1 MISPFVSKAD
11 PTHDFGGYTMKRAI
25 ALLLAIL
32 SVLSLAAC
40 ASGKEAATET
50 SAPVAAAELDDSS
63 NKVVIYSGA
72 EEYRNEYFMKRLK
85 EQFPDYDISI
95 EYMPTGNLAAKL
107 AAEGTDT
114 DMDLFYDLDY
124 SYAGLVEQYLAD
136 VSDYDQSIYMEDCKV
151 ASNKYLCETRNGGA
165 IIINPDVLAA
175 KGLEEPTC
183 YADLIKP
190 EYKGLVSMPNPKSS
204 GTGYMFVKS
213 LVNAWGEEKAFEYF
227 DALAENI
234 LQFTSS
240 GSGPVN
246 ALVQGEAAIGL
257 GMTAQAVTA
266 INEGANLKILFFEEG
281 SPFSLYGFAMP
292 EGKQNRKAVRDVFDF
307 FYTTLVPEDKALYYP
322 EQIYVDKTF
331 DIENYPTN
339 INYADMSGNT
349 TEEKTRLLENWE
361 Y

>member
-1 MISPFVSKAD
+1 
-11 PTHDFGGYTMKRAI
+11 MKKI
-25 ALLLAIL
+25 VAIL
-32 SVLSLAAC
+32 LTAVMLLSVGVC
-40 ASGKEAATET
+40 AFADGFGIV
-50 SAPVAAAELDDSS
+50 APELPAGLDESS

-114 DMDLFYDLDY
+114 DIDIIYDLDY
-124 SYAGLVEQYLAD
+124 SYAGLVEAYLCD
-136 VSDYDQSIYMEDCKV
+136 LSDYDQTIYTDDAIA
-151 ASNKYLCETRNGGA
+151 ASGKYMAECRNGGA
-165 IIINPDVLAA
+165 IIVNPDVLAA
-175 KGLEEPTC
+175 KGLAEPTC

-190 EYKGLVSMPNPKSS
+190 EYKGLISMPSPKSS
-204 GTGYMFVKS
+204 GTGYMFVKN
-213 LVNAWGEEKAFEYF
+213 LVNVWGEDKAFEYF

-246 ALVQGEAAIGL
+246 ALVQNEVAIGL
-257 GMTAQAVTA
+257 GMTAQAVTK

-281 SPFSLYGFAMP
+281 SPYSLYGYAMP
-292 EGKQNRKAVRDVFDF
+292 EGKQNRKAVREVFNF
-307 FYTTLVPEDKALYYP
+307 FYTNLDPEDKQLFYP
-322 EQIYVDKTF
+322 EKIYKNLDF
-331 DIENYPTN
+331 EIENYPSN
-339 INYADMSGNT
+339 ITYGDMSNNT
-349 TEEKTRLLENWE
+349 TDEKTRLLENWE

>member
-1 MISPFVSKAD
+1 
-11 PTHDFGGYTMKRAI
+11 MKKMI
-25 ALLLAIL
+25 ALLLMAATL
-32 SVLSLAAC
+32 LGLAAC
-40 ASGKEAATET
+40 ASAEEMNIIAPTAT
-50 SAPVAAAELDDSS
+50 VELDDSS
-63 NKVVIYSGA
+63 NRVVIYSGA
-72 EEYRNEYFMKRLK
+72 EEYRNEYFLKRLN
-85 EQFPDYDISI
+85 EQFPNYDISI

-114 DMDLFYDLDY
+114 DMDIFYDLDY

-136 VSDYDQSIYMEDCKV
+136 VSDYDQSIYMDDCVV

-175 KGLEEPTC
+175 KGLAEPTSF
-183 YADLIKP
+183 ADLIKP

-204 GTGYMFVKS
+204 GTGYMFVKM
-213 LVNAWGEEKAFEYF
+213 LVNAWGEDKAFDYF

-266 INEGANLKILFFEEG
+266 INDGANLKILFFEEG

-292 EGKQNRKAVRDVFDF
+292 EGKQYRKAVRDVFDF
-307 FYTTLVPEDKALYYP
+307 FYTNLVPEDKALYYP
-322 EQIYVDKTF
+322 EQIYKNTTF
-331 DIENYPTN
+331 EIKNYPTD
-339 INYADMSGNT
+339 ITYGDMSGNT
-349 TEEKTRLLENWE
+349 TEEKTRLLDNWE

>member
-1 MISPFVSKAD
+1 
-11 PTHDFGGYTMKRAI
+11 MKKVI
-25 ALLLAIL
+25 ALLLAAITL
-32 SVLSLAAC
+32 LSLAAC
-40 ASGKEAATET
+40 ASGEET
-50 SAPVAAAELDDSS
+50 SAKESEITAPAVKADLDDSS
-63 NKVVIYSGA
+63 NRVVIYSGA
-72 EEYRNEYFMKRLK
+72 EEYRNEYFMKRLT

-114 DMDLFYDLDY
+114 DMDIFYDLDY

-136 VSDYDQSIYMEDCKV
+136 VSDYDQSIYMDDCVV

-175 KGLEEPTC
+175 KGLPEPTSF
-183 YADLIKP
+183 ADLIKP
-190 EYKGLVSMPNPKSS
+190 EYKGLVSMPSPKSS
-204 GTGYMFVKS
+204 GTGYMFVKM
-213 LVNAWGEEKAFEYF
+213 LVNAWGEDEAFEYF

-322 EQIYVDKTF
+322 EQIYKDRTF
-331 DIENYPTN
+331 EIENYPTN
-339 INYADMSGNT
+339 ITYGDMSGNT
-349 TEEKTRLLENWE
+349 TEEKTRLLDNWE

>member
-1 MISPFVSKAD
+1 
-11 PTHDFGGYTMKRAI
+11 MKKTI
-25 ALLLAIL
+25 AVLLAIVML
-32 SVLSLAAC
+32 FSFAAC
-40 ASGKEAATET
+40 ASKKED
-50 SAPVAAAELDDSS
+50 SDD
-63 NKVVIYSGA
+63 NHVVIYSGA

-107 AAEGTDT
+107 AAEGKDT
-114 DMDLFYDLDY
+114 DMDIFYDLDY
-124 SYAGLVEQYLAD
+124 SYAGLVEEYLAD
-136 VSDYDQSIYMEDCKV
+136 VSDYDQSIYMDDCV
-151 ASNKYLCETRNGGA
+151 VTSNKYLCETRNGGA
-165 IIINPDVLAA
+165 IIINPDVLNA
-175 KGLEEPTC
+175 KGLKEPTC
-183 YADLIKP
+183 YADLLKP

-227 DALAENI
+227 DALSENI

-266 INEGANLKILFFEEG
+266 INNGANLKILFFEEG

-292 EGKQNRKAVRDVFDF
+292 DGKQNRKAVKEVFDF
-307 FYTTLVPEDKALYYP
+307 FYNYLVPEDKALYYP
-322 EQIYVDKTF
+322 EQIYKDRTFEVD
-331 DIENYPTN
+331 NYPTN
-339 INYADMSGNT
+339 IVYADMSNNT
-349 TEEKTRLLENWE
+349 TEEKTRLLENWN